1 MRLVDLASNREAALL
16 SVRPFVDALQL
27 DMRFVT
33 EEAVPTSDVFV
44 WYDYTGRIMVRAL
57 RESVPATRVVDMSDD
72 NRPNIYLN
80 TMHGPFEITLDRWR
94 VTPSTPH
101 QFLVIMISFGA
112 LMTVISYIYMRN
124 QLRPVTRLASAAEA
138 FGRGRRQPYVPGG
151 AIEVRAAGQA
161 FLDMRARIER
171 HIEQRTLMLSGVSHD
186 LRTPLTRLKLG
197 LSMIDPDEAEPLL
210 RDVDEMQHL
219 LDAFL
224 DFSRDIRAPCRRW
237 FNLRDASIAADFAS
251 TRYSN
256 STARS
261 V

>member
-1 MRLVDLASNREAALL
+1 MPRSLYGRAALIIVLPVLTLQMLISVLFAQRHFEDVTLQMTASLERELDLIVRLVDLASNREAALL

-44 WYDYTGRIMVRAL
+44 WYDYTGRIMARAL

-80 TMHGPFEITLDRWR
+80 TTHGPFEITLDRWR

-101 QFLVIMISFGA
+101 QFLGIMISFGA
-112 LMTVISYIYMRN
+112 VMTVIAYIYMRN

-138 FGRGRRQPYVPGG
+138 FGRGRRQTYVPGG

-161 FLDMRARIER
+161 LLDMRAR
-171 HIEQRTLMLSGVSHD
+171 S
-186 LRTPLTRLKLG
+186 
-197 LSMIDPDEAEPLL
+197 
-210 RDVDEMQHL
+210 
-219 LDAFL
+219 
-224 DFSRDIRAPCRRW
+224 
-237 FNLRDASIAADFAS
+237 
-251 TRYSN
+251 
-256 STARS
+256 
-261 V
+261 